1 MPPTPLRLLPRPDD
15 HAAAE
20 AALLEAVV
28 TGLPP
33 GGRVLIAGDADGTAA
48 WLADALDAVEVEAV
62 VSPLPARDLRDAG
75 GLFGE
80 EADPFRARTGDYDAV
95 VVDAQS
101 LGTGAV
107 PALAMLA
114 RALAPGG
121 RLLVQAPPSGARS
134 LGAWVRLLSAA
145 GLVLRDV
152 RDAAHGGLAG
162 SVFVAEEE
170 PGV

>member
-1 MPPTPLRLLPRPDD
+1 MPPPPLRLLPRPDD

-62 VSPLPARDLRDAG
+62 VSPLPARDTRDEG
-75 GLFGE
+75 GLFG
-80 EADPFRARTGDYDAV
+80 DTPFRTRTGDYDAV

-107 PALAMLA
+107 PALATLT
-114 RALAPGG
+114 RSLAPGG
-121 RLLVQAPPSGARS
+121 RLLVQAPPAGARS
-134 LGAWVRLLSAA
+134 LGAWVRLLGAA

-170 PGV
+170 PGL